1 MRYRTIRMSKIIV
14 CSLILFFL
22 CPIPAIA
29 ASGKTQ
35 SEIHRHETG
44 LPFIRNYSPKEC
56 RQHDQNWA
64 IIQDLRGVMYFGNSS
79 GLLEYDGASWRLIQ
93 MPNASTVRSLA
104 RDQIGRIYVGAVGEF
119 GYMAPDSIGQM
130 RFVSLLNLVPS
141 PDRTFVDVWRT
152 HVAPEGVYFQTSTQ
166 LFRYLPERSLIKVW
180 KPGTSFQLSFLVRGR
195 LYIRQ
200 REFGLQQMVTVDSP
214 AGDSLRLVYGEE
226 RLAQENIS
234 FMLPYDEKR
243 ILLGTRTQGLFLY
256 DGISCQPLNTKID
269 AFLRGNRLYIGV
281 LLPEGPAWAA
291 LATLDGG
298 MAIIDQRGRLLQLL
312 DKGAGLQDNVVYSLF
327 VDRQGAMWLA
337 LNSGISRVEMPSP
350 LSHYGEKNGLQGPVM
365 SILRHQGT
373 LYVTTLG
380 GIFYLPSRRVA
391 GVAPTTLQQSHF
403 KPVSGT
409 KTENWGLL
417 SMGKDLL
424 AATSAGL
431 YQVDGDQAT
440 LVKASEQRRYESPSY
455 VLYRSQQDTN
465 RVYIGLKVGL
475 ASLRYDHDA
484 SRWIDEGRIAGIQET
499 IRTIVESKDG
509 KLWLG
514 IYPRGL
520 LRLDFTKGTTLQ
532 EPKMER
538 FDSQHGLPAGGV
550 HVNAT
555 TAHPVFT
562 TDVGL
567 FHFDEETHKF
577 FPDST
582 FGIEGPRRIGLLTED
597 RSGNVWL
604 ESGPSSGVNGRLSVC
619 LRQADETYV
628 LQRAPFLRAPEG
640 VITAIYPENDGI
652 TWFGGSEGLMRYD
665 AHVAKNYELEYPALI
680 RRVTVHEDSIIF
692 GGAGNI
698 LNPPSKRD
706 LQNSPIE
713 GGLRGVSLPYAYNAL
728 RFEFAAPSF
737 DAESENQ
744 FQTYLEEF
752 DKDWSPWNKETRRD
766 YTNLPEGEYRFR
778 VRARNVYEH
787 ESSEG
792 IYAFKILPP
801 WYRSW
806 WAYGC
811 YGIILG
817 ILLLS
822 IRQYEIRKQKEKAE
836 NRRQAKELEE
846 ARQLQ
851 LSMLPKEVPQ
861 LPHLDIAAYMKPSS
875 EVGGDYYDFH
885 LDDDGTLTVAIG
897 DATGHGLKSGT
908 MVTAAKS
915 LFTTLANDQDI
926 TQIFSRCNQT
936 LRSMNL
942 RGLYM
947 AMLIAKIRAYNM
959 VMSGAGMPPV
969 LFYRSATQQVE
980 EITIKGMPLGGVS
993 EFPYQQQEV
1002 TLAPGDIVVLMSDG
1016 FPERFNR
1023 RDEILDYEKA
1033 KTVLAQV
1040 ARQSPSEI
1048 IEHFV
1053 KIGEAWADGRAQN
1066 DDVTFVVLKVKG

>member
-1 MRYRTIRMSKIIV
+1 MSKIIV

-29 ASGKTQ
+29 ASGKTK

-44 LPFIRNYSPKEC
+44 LPFIRNYSPKEY

-104 RDQIGRIYVGAVGEF
+104 RDQTGRIYVGAVGEF
-119 GYMAPDSIGQM
+119 GYLAPDSIGQM
-130 RFVSLLNLVPS
+130 QFVSLLNLVPS

-152 HVAPEGVYFQTSTQ
+152 HAAPEGVYFQTSTQ
-166 LFRYLPERSLIKVW
+166 LFRYSPERSLIKVW
-180 KPGTSFQLSFLVRGR
+180 KPGTSFHLSFLVRGR

-200 REFGLQQMVTVDSP
+200 REIGLQQMVTGDSP
-214 AGDSLRLVYGEE
+214 AGDSLRLVYGGE
-226 RLAQENIS
+226 RFTQEGIS
-234 FMLPYDEKR
+234 FMLPHDEKR
-243 ILLGTRTQGLFLY
+243 ILLGTRTQGLLLY
-256 DGISCQPLNTKID
+256 DGISYQPLNTEIE
-269 AFLRGNRLYIGV
+269 AFLRGNRLYAGAI
-281 LLPEGPAWAA
+281 LQAGPAWAA

-298 MAIIDQRGRLLQLL
+298 MAVIDQQGRLLQLL

-327 VDRQGAMWLA
+327 FDRQGAMWLA

-350 LSHYGEKNGLQGPVM
+350 LSFYGEKAGLQGPVL

-391 GVAPTTLQQSHF
+391 GVAPASLQQSHF
-403 KPVSGT
+403 QPVSGIA
-409 KTENWGLL
+409 TENWALL
-417 SMGKDLL
+417 SMSRHTGLL

-431 YQVDGDQAT
+431 YQIDGDRAT
-440 LVKASEQRRYESPSY
+440 LVKASERGRYESPSY
-455 VLYRSQQDTN
+455 VLHRSQLDSN
-465 RVYIGLKVGL
+465 RVYVGL
-475 ASLRYDHDA
+475 RDGLGVLRYDHNA
-484 SRWIDEGRIAGIQET
+484 SKWIDEGRIEGIQEM
-499 IRTIVESKDG
+499 IRTIVESEDG

-514 IYPRGL
+514 IYPRGV

-550 HVNAT
+550 HVYAT
-555 TAHPVFT
+555 TPHPVFT

-567 FHFDEETHKF
+567 FRFDEETHRF

-582 FGIEGPRRIGLLTED
+582 FGIEGSQRHGPLAED
-597 RSGNVWL
+597 HSGNVWL

-628 LQRAPFLRAPEG
+628 WQRAPFLRAPEG

-665 AHVAKNYELEYPALI
+665 ANVAKDYELEYPALI
-680 RRVTVHEDSIIF
+680 RRVTVHEDSVIF
-692 GGAGNI
+692 GGADAAQT
-698 LNPPSKRD
+698 S
-706 LQNSPIE
+706 
-713 GGLRGVSLPYAYNAL
+713 SLPTLDYAHNAL

-766 YTNLPEGEYRFR
+766 YTNLPEGKYRFR

-822 IRQYEIRKQKEKAE
+822 IRQYEMRKQKEKAE
-836 NRRQAKELEE
+836 NRRRAKELDE

-861 LPHLDIAAYMKPSS
+861 LPHLDIAVYMKPST

-885 LDDDGTLTVAIG
+885 LDENGTLTVAIG

-915 LFTTLANDQDI
+915 LFTTLANEQDI

-936 LRSMNL
+936 LKSMNL

-969 LFYRSATQQVE
+969 LIYRSATQQVE

-1002 TLAPGDIVVLMSDG
+1002 TLAPGDTVVLMSDG

-1023 RDEILDYEKA
+1023 TDEILDYEKA
-1033 KTVLAQV
+1033 KTVLAEV
-1040 ARQSPSEI
+1040 AFQSPREI

-1053 KIGEAWADGRAQN
+1053 QMGEAWADGRAQN
-1066 DDVTFVVLKVKG
+1066 DDVTFIVMKVKG